1 MLSFRFALSFK
12 EQEPCQSSIYYLGIV
27 SVRSYKAKY
36 NGSMIR

>member
-1 MLSFRFALSFK
+1 MLSFKFALSIK
-12 EQEPCQSSIYYLGIV
+12 EQEPCQSSNYYLGSV